1 MTIRALELDRGMTL
15 KSFGTV
21 RKVVASCNS
30 HGDSRIRIFF
40 FGDAPDLIVAPERIF
55 EAEIP
60 ASERAARS
68 GKRMKQIRAGNGDEY
83 REVLRKLRLP

>member
-1 MTIRALELDRGMTL
+1 MTL

-21 RKVVASCNS
+21 RKVIASCSADGNS
-30 HGDSRIRIFF
+30 KIRIFF
-40 FGDAPDLIVAPERIF
+40 FGDAPDLIVAPERTF

-83 REVLRKLRLP
+83 RDVMRKLRSP